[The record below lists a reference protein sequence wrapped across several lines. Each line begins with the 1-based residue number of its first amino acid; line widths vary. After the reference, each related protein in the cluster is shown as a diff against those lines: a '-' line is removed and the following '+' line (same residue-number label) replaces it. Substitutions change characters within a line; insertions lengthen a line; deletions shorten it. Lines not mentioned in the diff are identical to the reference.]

1 MIKDESQTDI
11 KEYILDL
18 YERLERLRYV
28 DDRELEAVLKYT
40 RGIKLQDNEKVVR
53 ILIWDPIYHISNI
66 DVPLYSNYQ
75 IYL

>member
-40 RGIKLQDNEKVVR
+40 RGI
-53 ILIWDPIYHISNI
+53 
-66 DVPLYSNYQ
+66 
-75 IYL
+75 